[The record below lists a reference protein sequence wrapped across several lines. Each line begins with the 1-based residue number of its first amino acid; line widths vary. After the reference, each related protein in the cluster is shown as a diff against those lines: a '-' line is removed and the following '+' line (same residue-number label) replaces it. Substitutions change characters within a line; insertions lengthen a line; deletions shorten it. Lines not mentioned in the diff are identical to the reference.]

1 MSTGT
6 VEVFCPVPPAAPGVA
21 FAYVQVRPAP
31 RSIVISSLPHT
42 RCRQLRR
49 VFLGRPRLSAIV
61 PVCKQSLYFPQD
73 QQVGPSIH
81 FGASASPLSSAVST
95 PPPSFQSA
103 LQSPRMALLVCA
115 STGRHAR
122 APLVEWLE
130 HLRLLGTD
138 HVVRHTP
145 FLPLLIPEAVYK
157 HRAINTRAGA
167 VQHGP
172 AGRPAIPAPRPVR
185 RAARAVGHGR
195 PVAVPI
201 VLPRWRLTTVCVCLC
216 RYRVNHDRLRIALLC
231 AGMASGRFID
241 QPRLGGRFFPPKPV
255 VHFKPLIISSS
266 LTAHLMPPVAFHV
279 GRLFFPRPHP
289 HPHSHPHLQSAVT
302 QVQYTALSSCY
313 SRYRRLARYVM
324 VIDDDEYVA
333 LAPRL
338 LLDPTGT
345 TSPFSAPLQPH
356 MICHSHMYMCMG
368 VTYPGRLSAA
378 PLVTYLDGLIG
389 GDALAS
395 AVKFLPVAKYRCT
408 NHTQNSRHHHRSSTR
423 RRPGTSASS
432 LGLPR
437 VRPSMHAC
445 VSRR

>member
-73 QQVGPSIH
+73 QQVGPSSH
-81 FGASASPLSSAVST
+81 FGTSASPLSSAVST

-167 VQHGP
+167 LQHGP
-172 AGRPAIPAPRPVR
+172 AGRPAAPTPGPVR
-185 RAARAVGHGR
+185 RPARAVDHGR
-195 PVAVPI
+195 AVAVPI
-201 VLPRWRLTTVCVCLC
+201 LLPRWRLTLISVA
-216 RYRVNHDRLRIALLC
+216 IASITTAYSLSSFPAHC
-231 AGMASGRFID
+231 TGMASGRFID
-241 QPRLGGRFFPPKPV
+241 QPRLGGRFFPPKPLV
-255 VHFKPLIISSS
+255 RSDTIP
-266 LTAHLMPPVAFHV
+266 
-279 GRLFFPRPHP
+279 FFPSHFHPYPHP
-289 HPHSHPHLQSAVT
+289 YPHLRSAVT
-302 QVQYTALSSCY
+302 
-313 SRYRRLARYVM
+313 
-324 VIDDDEYVA
+324 
-333 LAPRL
+333 
-338 LLDPTGT
+338 
-345 TSPFSAPLQPH
+345 
-356 MICHSHMYMCMG
+356 
-368 VTYPGRLSAA
+368 
-378 PLVTYLDGLIG
+378 
-389 GDALAS
+389 
-395 AVKFLPVAKYRCT
+395 
-408 NHTQNSRHHHRSSTR
+408 
-423 RRPGTSASS
+423 
-432 LGLPR
+432 
-437 VRPSMHAC
+437 
-445 VSRR
+445 